1 MSGTPLVP
9 VPARRRI
16 RWKWVIV
23 GIGVAVL
30 GLAVTI
36 GGAVASVVSRT
47 SSTLDPVAEART
59 PGTARFEANDD
70 SYLIFMV
77 EGRRDR
83 DARSPEDFECD
94 VRLAS
99 ERHIII
105 DGSDQDVVSE
115 INNTISIGTFD
126 AVAGPTT
133 VTCEADGG
141 DIRFVVDTEST
152 AEKISLWII
161 LGGVAVLLIGTGLIL
176 AGIFWKK
183 PVPA

>member
-1 MSGTPLVP
+1 M
-9 VPARRRI
+9 RRRI
-16 RWKWVIV
+16 RWKWVVV
-23 GIGVAVL
+23 GIGVALL

-47 SSTLDPVAEART
+47 SSSLDPIAEART
-59 PGTARFEANDD
+59 PGTARFDAADD
-70 SYLIFMV
+70 SYLIFMAR
-77 EGRRDR
+77 GRRDD
-83 DARSPEDFECD
+83 DARTPEDFVCD
-94 VRLAS
+94 VRLAN

-105 DGSDQDVVSE
+105 DGSDQAVVSE

-161 LGGVAVLLIGTGLIL
+161 LGGVAVLLVGAGLVIS
-176 AGIFWKK
+176 GVFWKK